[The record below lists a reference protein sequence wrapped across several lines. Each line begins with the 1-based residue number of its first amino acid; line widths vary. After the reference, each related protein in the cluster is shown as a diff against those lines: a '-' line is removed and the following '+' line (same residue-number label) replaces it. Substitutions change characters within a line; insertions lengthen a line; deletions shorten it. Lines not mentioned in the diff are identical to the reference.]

1 MKTTNQFGLDK
12 AQSTKLVE
20 KLNDLLANYQ
30 LLYQNTRSFHWNV
43 KGDKFF
49 MLHEKFE
56 DLYTDLQ
63 EKIDEIAERILTLGE
78 TPRHTFQDYLE
89 LSTIKP
95 VKNMSDGKE
104 CLKSIMDS
112 LSILLSKEREIVELA
127 GELGDE
133 GTSAMASDYIREKEK
148 LVWMYNA
155 FLG

>member
-1 MKTTNQFGLDK
+1 
-12 AQSTKLVE
+12 
-20 KLNDLLANYQ
+20 
-30 LLYQNTRSFHWNV
+30 
-43 KGDKFF
+43 

-104 CLKSIMDS
+104 CVKSILDS
-112 LSILLSKEREIVELA
+112 FSILLSKEREIVELA

-133 GTSAMASDYIREKEK
+133 VTSAIASNYIREKEK

>member
-1 MKTTNQFGLDK
+1 MKTTNQIGLDK

-20 KLNDLLANYQ
+20 KLNDLLSNYQ

-95 VKNMSDGKE
+95 VKNISDGKE
-104 CLKSIMDS
+104 CVKSILDS
-112 LSILLSKEREIVELA
+112 FSILLSKEREIVELA